1 MTNEGKWTIVVGCD
15 DAGVAYKDQLKADLE
30 KDPRVARVID
40 VGVPHDGD
48 KTAYPHVAVDAARK
62 VAKGEADRALL
73 ICGTGESAVCSL
85 REAQSARSAGASS
98 RTGGE
103 ASETSETSPVRS
115 QVSKSQ
121 KDEKEEG
128 AGRSPVHQTG
138 IDWRR
143 DTPTLRMNPR

>member
-15 DAGVAYKDQLKADLE
+15 DAGVAYKDQLKADME

-73 ICGTGESAVCSL
+73 VCGTGELSLVGGTSAVRRGAEPSMDV
-85 REAQSARSAGASS
+85 SAVKVWFGWV
-98 RTGGE
+98 
-103 ASETSETSPVRS
+103 VRS
-115 QVSKSQ
+115 
-121 KDEKEEG
+121 
-128 AGRSPVHQTG
+128 
-138 IDWRR
+138 
-143 DTPTLRMNPR
+143 

>member
-73 ICGTGESAVCSL
+73 ICGTGESAVCAKRGVRAQAAGLAVKRVKRVKRAPSGPKSPSL
-85 REAQSARSAGASS
+85 RRMKRKRGL
-98 RTGGE
+98 GGHLSTRP
-103 ASETSETSPVRS
+103 A
-115 QVSKSQ
+115 
-121 KDEKEEG
+121 
-128 AGRSPVHQTG
+128 
-138 IDWRR
+138 
-143 DTPTLRMNPR
+143 

>member
-73 ICGTGESAVCSL
+73 ICGTGESAVCL
-85 REAQSARSAGASS
+85 SARSAECA
-98 RTGGE
+98 E
-103 ASETSETSPVRS
+103 CAEC
-115 QVSKSQ
+115 
-121 KDEKEEG
+121 
-128 AGRSPVHQTG
+128 GRKQP
-138 IDWRR
+138 DWR
-143 DTPTLRMNPR
+143 